1 MVDPRVTRVAELLVD
16 YSTEVKR
23 GDRVI
28 IDGHARARDM
38 LLELYRLCLERG
50 AHPFLWVRLEGQEYV
65 FYKHASEEQLKYF
78 PEPIYHWMKNTDVY
92 MAIRAPENLREL
104 TNIDPAKISMHMKTL
119 EPINMWRVEKTRWV
133 VFYYPTHGMAQ
144 EAGMSMSEFEDFVYS
159 ACLDVDWPSFGKWME
174 KLKVLL
180 DKTDV
185 VRIEAKDTELEF
197 SVKGRNA
204 VVACGKRNM
213 PDGEVFTSVVEDS
226 VNGHIYFDVPAMYRG
241 RLVQGVFLRF
251 RDGQVVEHRAEV
263 GQELLTQILN
273 TDEGARRIG
282 EFGIGL
288 NYRITRPTK
297 MILFDEKIGGT
308 IHLAVGRGYPETL
321 SKNKSAIHWDLIK
334 DLRPDGRIYF
344 DGELVMEKGRW
355 LVLPESI

>member
-1 MVDPRVTRVAELLVD
+1 MFLGGRQALVAADRPFADIRLSRPWVITLFPTAASADLEEMDFATYEDFIVGASTTDPRPLREAEERLAPIVNDGQTIRIVTEHPR
-16 YSTEVKR
+16 
-23 GDRVI
+23 
-28 IDGHARARDM
+28 DGRNLA
-38 LLELYRLCLERG
+38 LELDISHSQACMSYG
-50 AHPFLWVRLEGQEYV
+50 
-65 FYKHASEEQLKYF
+65 
-78 PEPIYHWMKNTDVY
+78 
-92 MAIRAPENLREL
+92 LR
-104 TNIDPAKISMHMKTL
+104 N
-119 EPINMWRVEKTRWV
+119 
-133 VFYYPTHGMAQ
+133 F
-144 EAGMSMSEFEDFVYS
+144 
-159 ACLDVDWPSFGKWME
+159 
-174 KLKVLL
+174 
-180 DKTDV
+180 
-185 VRIEAKDTELEF
+185 
-197 SVKGRNA
+197 
-204 VVACGKRNM
+204 

-226 VNGHIYFDVPAMYRG
+226 VNGHIYFDVPAVYRG